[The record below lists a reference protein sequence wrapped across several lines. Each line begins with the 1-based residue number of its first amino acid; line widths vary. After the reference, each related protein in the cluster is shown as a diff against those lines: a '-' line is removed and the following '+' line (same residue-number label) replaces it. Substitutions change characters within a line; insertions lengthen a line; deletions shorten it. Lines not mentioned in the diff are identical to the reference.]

1 VAFNWCRQ
9 IARLAV
15 AGEASALGSG
25 GTDMSIVLE
34 KIRKLISLT
43 DSPFEEEARSAAM
56 LAIRLIKEHKILD
69 SIPMEPKPKK
79 VAPSKECRS
88 SLRVSAY
95 AKIAR
100 FLDFLRRK
108 ATEGLRPFYGATEFA
123 NRSVETGEIQ
133 ASDRAIFLY
142 YLRQALREHT
152 TKGNIEYQNGKG
164 YRLHYALMW
173 AEAA

>member
-1 VAFNWCRQ
+1 
-9 IARLAV
+9 
-15 AGEASALGSG
+15 
-25 GTDMSIVLE
+25 MSIILE

-56 LAIRLIKEHKILD
+56 LAVRLIKEHKILD
-69 SIPMEPKPKK
+69 SIPANHNQPKIVK
-79 VAPSKECRS
+79 PSKECRS
-88 SLRVSAY
+88 GLRVSAY
-95 AKIAR
+95 AKVAR

-108 ATEGLRPFYGATEFA
+108 AIEGLRPSYGATEFA
-123 NRSVETGEIQ
+123 NKSVETGEIQ
-133 ASDRAIFLY
+133 ASDRAVFLY

-152 TKGNIEYQNGKG
+152 TKGNIEYRSGKG